1 MQTNALIRYQL
12 SMHLIKVISRHA
24 LCLLF
29 SLLLFNSIAYSYSKK
44 LELACEHALE
54 GSPNAA
60 KYMSEYFY
68 NKGQECSGDF
78 FLILFNLLGPKI
90 KLEPLSTEC
99 KMSSDVYS
107 MAMKCANNLSQ
118 CLIQNRQSVVRSKRQ
133 FFSEYY
139 YPVPFGWPTYSHA
152 LDIQLK
158 QNKSP
163 CLID

>member
-1 MQTNALIRYQL
+1 MQTHALIRCQL

-44 LELACEHALE
+44 AELACEHALE

-68 NKGQECSGDF
+68 TNGHDCSGDF

-90 KLEPLSTEC
+90 KLEPLSSEC
-99 KMSSDVYS
+99 KMSTDVYS

-139 YPVPFGWPTYSHA
+139 HPVPFGWPTYSHA